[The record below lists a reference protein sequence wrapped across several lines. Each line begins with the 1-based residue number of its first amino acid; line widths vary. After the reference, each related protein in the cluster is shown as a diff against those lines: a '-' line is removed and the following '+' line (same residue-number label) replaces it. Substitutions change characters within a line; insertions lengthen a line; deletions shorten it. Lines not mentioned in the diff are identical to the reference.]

1 MEISHLLQH
10 QIIASLKA
18 PHAEKVV
25 DAAIKLWEQMAA
37 QIILIIGKDGFH
49 ALYVRSLFL
58 SQPKFPW
65 LAPPPQLSP
74 QTDHR
79 FGELKMCFE
88 GQTPEEISAA
98 NSLLLITF
106 ADILATLIGEEL
118 TATILHSAWGDA
130 LTRPGKEFTNV

>member
-1 MEISHLLQH
+1 MEISHLLRQ
-10 QIIASLKA
+10 QITESLKA
-18 PHAEKVV
+18 PHAEKVA

-49 ALYVRSLFL
+49 TLYARSLFL

-65 LAPPPQLSP
+65 LAPQLSP

-106 ADILATLIGEEL
+106 ADILAALIGEEL
-118 TATILHSAWGDA
+118 TASILRAAWGDA
-130 LTRPGKEFTNV
+130 SNRLSKEFTNV

>member
-1 MEISHLLQH
+1 
-10 QIIASLKA
+10 
-18 PHAEKVV
+18 
-25 DAAIKLWEQMAA
+25 
-37 QIILIIGKDGFH
+37 
-49 ALYVRSLFL
+49 
-58 SQPKFPW
+58 
-65 LAPPPQLSP
+65 
-74 QTDHR
+74 
-79 FGELKMCFE
+79 MCFE

>member
-18 PHAEKVV
+18 PHAEKVA

-37 QIILIIGKDGFH
+37 QIILIIGKDGFY

-65 LAPPPQLSP
+65 LTPPLMESGNEQ
-74 QTDHR
+74 Q
-79 FGELKMCFE
+79 
-88 GQTPEEISAA
+88 
-98 NSLLLITF
+98 
-106 ADILATLIGEEL
+106 
-118 TATILHSAWGDA
+118 
-130 LTRPGKEFTNV
+130 